1 MLTPLELNGKTFSKG
16 FRGYDTDEVNQFFS
30 QISRDYERLYQ
41 DNVELKDSVE
51 RVSSKLEYYQRME
64 STMQSTLVVAQ
75 ETADEVKK
83 SSLQKAQVLTQE
95 TELACNKQK
104 ESAIAFC
111 NKLRA
116 DTEAEITRMKSEAD
130 AYAEKVRKM
139 ADEYAS
145 KTRGDAD
152 DYGKSTRTDADSY
165 AQGLRSETDSK
176 TSKLREEVQ
185 SFVDKMKSMAE
196 IEVAK
201 MKVEAEDN
209 CKSQLADSREQ
220 ARTLTAEATA
230 HANQVMADANQQSQ
244 NIVAEATQ
252 KAHEMIANAQKQS
265 QDMIAE
271 ARQKSQD
278 MVAEATQKSQ
288 NMISE
293 ATEKSQKIMA
303 EATEQ
308 SRSMV
313 HEATE
318 RSRTLVQEA
327 TERSNSMVSEA
338 TERSNSMIREST
350 ERSQRM
356 VFVAETKAAAA
367 MDTYNT
373 MVNKANSQSKQLKSL
388 LQSQLSLYDNFEAE
402 YAVDQIVQPKLQAV
416 KKAEPFLETKAE
428 PVVAGADDGVASFVE
443 AEKAE
448 PVKEEDVAEEIR
460 TAPEVKPVPAVAAED
475 RVSTGEFVSNVPQQ
489 NIAEAENTT
498 AKDETISDTG
508 AGMPAREPVAE
519 EAEVKSAAETP
530 KEVQAKVNFTEAAK
544 ANAAAAAEAKSV
556 FAAENPVAAEA
567 KKNPSEADRS
577 SAGEGNGYGGTRKPL
592 FTRFNPR
599 GPLVFNRNG
608 FPRKNADLRVALSEL
623 QKSAELRPQ
632 SGETDPGLKNAET
645 KPGPQDTD
653 PKPEENKEV

>member
-16 FRGYDTDEVNQFFS
+16 FRGYDTEEVNQFFS

-51 RVSSKLEYYQRME
+51 RVSARLEYYQKME

-83 SSLQKAQVLTQE
+83 NSLQKAEMLTKE
-95 TELACNKQK
+95 TEMACNKQK
-104 ESAIAFC
+104 ETAVSFC

-130 AYAEKVRKM
+130 AYADKVRKM
-139 ADEYAS
+139 ADEYAA
-145 KTRGDAD
+145 KTRGEAD
-152 DYGKSTRTDADSY
+152 SYGKTTRTDADSY
-165 AQGLRSETDSK
+165 ASGLRSKTDSS
-176 TSKLREEVQ
+176 TSKLREETQ
-185 SFVDKMKSMAE
+185 SFVDKMKSLAE
-196 IEVAK
+196 IEVAR
-201 MKVEAEDN
+201 MKVEAEDS

-230 HANQVMADANQQSQ
+230 HANQVVADANQQSQ
-244 NIVAEATQ
+244 NIVAEATK

-265 QDMIAE
+265 QDMMSE

-303 EATEQ
+303 EAAEQ

-318 RSRTLVQEA
+318 RSNSMVKEA
-327 TERSNSMVSEA
+327 TERSNSMVKEA
-338 TERSNSMIREST
+338 TERS
-350 ERSQRM
+350 QKM
-356 VFVAETKAAAA
+356 VFVAEAKAAAA

-402 YAVDQIVQPKLQAV
+402 YAVEQIVQPKLQAV
-416 KKAEPFLETKAE
+416 RKAEPVLETQAE
-428 PVVAGADDGVASFVE
+428 PVVASTDDGVGDFADAGSPGP
-443 AEKAE
+443 AQA
-448 PVKEEDVAEEIR
+448 DAVA
-460 TAPEVKPVPAVAAED
+460 AEVKPV
-475 RVSTGEFVSNVPQQ
+475 S
-489 NIAEAENTT
+489 EA
-498 AKDETISDTG
+498 K
-508 AGMPAREPVAE
+508 PPAE
-519 EAEVKSAAETP
+519 EAVSPGRLAGNVQRQNAAVAEYATAQEAADNNDTSVMPDGETVKAAAEVKPAAEVAQEEP
-530 KEVQAKVNFTEAAK
+530 ARINFNTAAEAD
-544 ANAAAAAEAKSV
+544 AAAAGEKT
-556 FAAENPVAAEA
+556 NPA
-567 KKNPSEADRS
+567 EADRNPD
-577 SAGEGNGYGGTRKPL
+577 APGNGYGVTRKPL
-592 FTRFNPR
+592 FSRFNPR
-599 GPLVFNRNG
+599 GSMVFNRNG

-623 QKSAELRPQ
+623 QKTAEPRPQ
-632 SGETDPGLKNAET
+632 SGETVSEPEKEEVKLGLQNA
-645 KPGPQDTD
+645 D
-653 PKPEENKEV
+653 PKPEENKEA